1 MKNIGMTKKQMAEE
15 ILQSSSAMGV
25 SETRFYKN
33 VNKQSKE
40 WIERS
45 YDMVMISA
53 TAEEKKRNADF
64 VMQWLR

>member
-1 MKNIGMTKKQMAEE
+1 MTKKAMAEV
-15 ILQSSSAMGV
+15 ILQSSTAKGV
-25 SETRFYKN
+25 SENRFYKN

-45 YDMVMISA
+45 YNMVMAS
-53 TAEEKKRNADF
+53 TTEEEKKRNADF

>member
-1 MKNIGMTKKQMAEE
+1 MEKMTKKQMAEE
-15 ILQSSSAMGV
+15 ILQSSSAKGV

-45 YDMVMISA
+45 YNMVMVS
-53 TAEEKKRNADF
+53 TTEEEKKRNADF

>member
-1 MKNIGMTKKQMAEE
+1 MQIMTKKEMAEE

-33 VNKQSKE
+33 VNKQSKG

-45 YDMVMISA
+45 YNYVMNSK
-53 TAEEKKRNADF
+53 TAEEKKLNADF